1 MAYQNN
7 PDRIDNRNRNYL
19 LPLAILAVAVI
30 LGFMFLLPDN
40 EADDLA
46 STAPAAGSIENND
59 VNNNQAPAP

>member
-7 PDRIDNRNRNYL
+7 TDGTDNRNRNYL

-30 LGFMFLLPDN
+30 LGLMFLIPDN

-46 STAPAAGSIENND
+46 STAPAAGSMENNGAT
-59 VNNNQAPAP
+59 NQVPNP